1 MWNIPRS
8 CLYPFWLT
16 VVVWGTLDD
25 ASGFSSRDLPSPGG
39 LGIRTAWNNRLEL
52 TTTVA
57 MTRRRRLGRTHYQR
71 PLTNSGRLWSTPT
84 ADDDSFTSSCCC
96 SITAEISQFGT
107 TNRDEV
113 RQFLDTVVYP
123 TSDYGRRSQ
132 LNQQDVLQPKSMSQ
146 SSSLSWSANDPQL
159 SYTYGEFPWS
169 SLDAILDALEE
180 QEPII
185 QQPQQRRRLHFCDVG
200 SGCGRLCLY
209 LAMTRPHWHVWGME
223 ASQALHDEAIQ
234 AIYRAQ
240 RAAPW
245 IRILPNQDQD
255 TDETKQIN
263 KQQQQHDD
271 QQSSPCSRLTLQC
284 GTLQQVAAEW
294 LPQCDFVFCYATAL
308 ASPGFCPSVAGMALP
323 TDWTELYT
331 RFITKP
337 GALVLTIDRVL
348 VQDEN
353 AEEDPNNNNDDDTP
367 RHDVTSRPVWKLLKR
382 LDGLSNREVG
392 DSTCFVQTK
401 GIAPAEQQ

>member
-1 MWNIPRS
+1 
-8 CLYPFWLT
+8 
-16 VVVWGTLDD
+16 
-25 ASGFSSRDLPSPGG
+25 
-39 LGIRTAWNNRLEL
+39 
-52 TTTVA
+52 

-71 PLTNSGRLWSTPT
+71 PLTNSGRLRSTPT
-84 ADDDSFTSSCCC
+84 ADDDSSSSSSSSC
-96 SITAEISQFGT
+96 SVTAEISQFGT

-113 RQFLDTVVYP
+113 RQFLETVVYP

-185 QQPQQRRRLHFCDVG
+185 QQPQQRRLHFCDVG

-223 ASQALHDEAIQ
+223 ASQALHDEAVR
-234 AIYRAQ
+234 AIDRAM
-240 RAAPW
+240 AALQQEDSPS
-245 IRILPNQDQD
+245 IRILPKQQQEQD
-255 TDETKQIN
+255 TGTEPIN
-263 KQQQQHDD
+263 KQQQQQEDND
-271 QQSSPCSRLTLQC
+271 KESCARLTLQC
-284 GTLQQVAAEW
+284 GTLQQMAAEW

-308 ASPGFCPSVAGMALP
+308 SSPGFCPSVGGMALP
-323 TDWTELYT
+323 TDWTDLYT

-337 GALVLTIDRVL
+337 GALVLTVDRVL
-348 VQDEN
+348 VHHEEY
-353 AEEDPNNNNDDDTP
+353 AEPHDPNNNDDDASIQHAT
-367 RHDVTSRPVWKLLKR
+367 TRPVWKLLKR

-392 DSTCFVQTK
+392 DSTCFVQTRQITHK
-401 GIAPAEQQ
+401 EQQ